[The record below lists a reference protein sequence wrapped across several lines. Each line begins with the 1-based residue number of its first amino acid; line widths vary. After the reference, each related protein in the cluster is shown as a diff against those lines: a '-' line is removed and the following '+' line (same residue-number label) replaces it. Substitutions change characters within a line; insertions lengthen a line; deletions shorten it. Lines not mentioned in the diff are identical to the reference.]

1 MADSHSD
8 TDLKATLSAIAN
20 STIDIGID
28 ALEAIKNGMVV
39 AIADLNA
46 EWMTEAEAS
55 TEEAAAEATRLNL
68 PPKA

>member
-1 MADSHSD
+1 MAASHSD
-8 TDLKATLSAIAN
+8 TDLKATLAAIAD

-28 ALEAIKNGMVV
+28 ALEAIKNGMLV

-55 TEEAAAEATRLNL
+55 AEEAAAEAIRSNL
-68 PPKA
+68 PPNA